1 VSTIPPVDL
10 SRQYQVISEEANHAV
25 LEILRS
31 GRYIGGEAV
40 SELER
45 QFALYHGVSDCVA
58 CNSGT
63 DALYLALRSLGIQAG
78 DEVITST
85 FSFIA
90 TAEAINL
97 VGAVPV
103 FVDIDINTFNLD
115 VALLEKAITPQTKAI
130 IPVHL
135 FGQSVNMS
143 EVVNF
148 ARSHNLLV
156 IEDCAQAT
164 GAEWHGQKVGSI
176 GDIGCFS
183 FFPTKNLGGC
193 GDGGAITTNNPELA
207 AQIRMIKEH
216 GSKVRYF
223 HEVIGVNSR
232 LDAIQAVIL
241 QIKLKYLDF
250 WNNQRIEI
258 AQRYRELLQ
267 PLPNITLPAAL
278 AGGKHVWNQYTIL
291 TENRDQIRAAL
302 QEKDVLSMVYYPI
315 PLHLQPVYQYLGY
328 KKGDLPVAELA
339 SEKVLSLPMFP
350 DLSFEEQQQVAYALK
365 DCLHSS

>member
-1 VSTIPPVDL
+1 MSKIPPVDL

-216 GSKVRYF
+216 GSKERYL

-328 KKGDLPVAELA
+328 KKGT
-339 SEKVLSLPMFP
+339 
-350 DLSFEEQQQVAYALK
+350 
-365 DCLHSS
+365 CG

>member
-1 VSTIPPVDL
+1 MSKIPPVDL

-115 VALLEKAITPQTKAI
+115 VALLEKALTPQTKAI

-143 EVVNF
+143 EVVNL
-148 ARSHNLLV
+148 ARSHDLFV

-207 AQIRMIKEH
+207 AQIRMVKEH
-216 GSKVRYF
+216 GSKVRYL

-267 PLPNITLPAAL
+267 PLPNITLPTAL

-328 KKGDLPVAELA
+328 KKGDLPMAELA

-350 DLSFEEQQQVAYALK
+350 DLSCEEQ
-365 DCLHSS
+365 

>member
-1 VSTIPPVDL
+1 MSTIPPVDL

-207 AQIRMIKEH
+207 AQIRMVKEH

>member
-1 VSTIPPVDL
+1 MSTIPPVDL

-63 DALYLALRSLGIQAG
+63 DALYLALRALGIQAG

-115 VALLEKAITPQTKAI
+115 VALLEKALTPQTKAI

-148 ARSHNLLV
+148 ARSHNLFV

-216 GSKVRYF
+216 GSKERYL

-291 TENRDQIRAAL
+291 TENRDQMRAAL

-328 KKGDLPVAELA
+328 KKGDLP
-339 SEKVLSLPMFP
+339 
-350 DLSFEEQQQVAYALK
+350 
-365 DCLHSS
+365 

>member
-1 VSTIPPVDL
+1 MSTIPPVDL

-115 VALLEKAITPQTKAI
+115 VALLEKALTPQTKAI

-216 GSKVRYF
+216 GSKERYL

-232 LDAIQAVIL
+232 LDAVQAVIL

-291 TENRDQIRAAL
+291 TENRDQMRAAL

-350 DLSFEEQQQVAYALK
+350 DLSCEEQQRVAYALK

>member
-1 VSTIPPVDL
+1 MSKIPPVDL

-207 AQIRMIKEH
+207 AQIRMVKEH

-365 DCLHSS
+365 DCLHSF

>member
-1 VSTIPPVDL
+1 MSTIPPVDL

-115 VALLEKAITPQTKAI
+115 VALLEKALTPQTKAI

-207 AQIRMIKEH
+207 AQIRMVKEH

>member
-1 VSTIPPVDL
+1 VSKIPPVDL

-63 DALYLALRSLGIQAG
+63 DALYLALRALGIQAG

-97 VGAVPV
+97 VGAKPV

-115 VALLEKAITPQTKAI
+115 GAQIEKAITPQTKAI

-143 EVVNF
+143 EVIDL
-148 ARSHNLLV
+148 AHQYNLFV

-164 GAEWHGQKVGSI
+164 GAEWNGHKVGSI

-193 GDGGAITTNNPELA
+193 GDGGAVTTNNPELA
-207 AQIRMIKEH
+207 AQMRMVKEH
-216 GSKVRYF
+216 GSKMRYV

-241 QIKLKYLDF
+241 QVKLKYLDF

-267 PLPNITLPAAL
+267 PLPNITLPTAL
-278 AGGKHVWNQYTIL
+278 AEGKHVWNQYTIL

-302 QEKDVLSMVYYPI
+302 QEKEVLSMVYYPI

-328 KKGDLPVAELA
+328 KKGDLPVSELA

-350 DLSFEEQQQVAYALK
+350 DLTFEEQQQVAYALK
-365 DCLHSS
+365 DSLHG

>member
-1 VSTIPPVDL
+1 VSKIPPVDL

-216 GSKVRYF
+216 GSKERYL

-258 AQRYRELLQ
+258 AQRSKFGRLCRKKMSY
-267 PLPNITLPAAL
+267 PWFI
-278 AGGKHVWNQYTIL
+278 
-291 TENRDQIRAAL
+291 IRFL
-302 QEKDVLSMVYYPI
+302 CIYSRFI
-315 PLHLQPVYQYLGY
+315 
-328 KKGDLPVAELA
+328 
-339 SEKVLSLPMFP
+339 SI
-350 DLSFEEQQQVAYALK
+350 
-365 DCLHSS
+365 

>member
-1 VSTIPPVDL
+1 MSTIPPVDL

-115 VALLEKAITPQTKAI
+115 VALLEKALTPQTKAI

-148 ARSHNLLV
+148 ARSHNLFV

-207 AQIRMIKEH
+207 AQIRMVKEH

>member
-1 VSTIPPVDL
+1 MSKIPPVDL

-40 SELER
+40 GELEE

-78 DEVITST
+78 GEVITST

-115 VALLEKAITPQTKAI
+115 LALLEKALTPQTKAI

-148 ARSHNLLV
+148 ARSHNLFV

-193 GDGGAITTNNPELA
+193 GDGGAITTNNSELA

-216 GSKVRYF
+216 GSKVRYL

-250 WNNQRIEI
+250 WNNQRVEI

-267 PLPNITLPAAL
+267 PLPNITLPTAL

-302 QEKDVLSMVYYPI
+302 REKDVLSMVYYPI

-350 DLSFEEQQQVAYALK
+350 DLSCEEQQQVASALK

>member
-1 VSTIPPVDL
+1 MSTIPPVDL

-63 DALYLALRSLGIQAG
+63 DALYLALRALGIQAG

-115 VALLEKAITPQTKAI
+115 VALLEKALTPQTKAI

-216 GSKVRYF
+216 GSKVRYL

-291 TENRDQIRAAL
+291 TENRDQMRAAL

-328 KKGDLPVAELA
+328 KKGDLPMAELA

-350 DLSFEEQQQVAYALK
+350 DLSCEEQQ
-365 DCLHSS
+365 

>member
-1 VSTIPPVDL
+1 MSTIPPVDL

-115 VALLEKAITPQTKAI
+115 VALLGKAITPQTKAI

-148 ARSHNLLV
+148 ARSHNLSV

-216 GSKVRYF
+216 GSKVRYL

-258 AQRYRELLQ
+258 AQRYQELLQ

>member
-1 VSTIPPVDL
+1 MSTIPPVDL

-63 DALYLALRSLGIQAG
+63 DALYLALRALGIQAG

-115 VALLEKAITPQTKAI
+115 VALLEKALTPQTKAI

-216 GSKVRYF
+216 GSKVRYL

-250 WNNQRIEI
+250 WNNQRLEI

-328 KKGDLPVAELA
+328 KKGDLPMAELA

-365 DCLHSS
+365 DCLPSF